1 LKCAAARLTTISNLA
16 GGKERQEFTIPPII
30 RRSTDYRGMIMH
42 FLIRS
47 FLIWLLFIPLAVLNG
62 ALRDLLL
69 TPELGD
75 TLGRAISSLTLS
87 LLIFGLTMLFVK
99 KLGVDTLSG
108 LFIVGG
114 FWLVLT
120 VMFEFTFF
128 IAVMGHPMDVLF
140 EDYNLFR
147 GRLWLLVLIA
157 TFFSPFLAFRIRAGK

>member
-1 LKCAAARLTTISNLA
+1 MTYIITPMPDMRLARPHSC
-16 GGKERQEFTIPPII
+16 
-30 RRSTDYRGMIMH
+30 RGMAMH

-62 ALRDLLL
+62 VFRDLLL
-69 TPELGD
+69 TPSLGD

-87 LLIFGLTMLFVK
+87 FLIFGLTVLFVK
-99 KLGVDTLSG
+99 KLGVSTLPG

-120 VMFEFTFF
+120 VLFEFIFF
-128 IAVMGHPMDVLF
+128 IIIMAHPLDVLF

-147 GRLWLLVLIA
+147 GRLWFLVLVT
-157 TFFSPFLAFRIRAGK
+157 TFFSPFLAFRIRVGR

>member
-1 LKCAAARLTTISNLA
+1 
-16 GGKERQEFTIPPII
+16 
-30 RRSTDYRGMIMH
+30 MH

-75 TLGRAISSLTLS
+75 TLGRVISSLTLS

-99 KLGVDTLSG
+99 KLGVDTPSG

-128 IAVMGHPMDVLF
+128 IMVMGHPMDVLF

-147 GRLWLLVLIA
+147 GRLWLLVLA
-157 TFFSPFLAFRIRAGK
+157 TTFLLTGPGVQDPGGKQALNTR

>member
-1 LKCAAARLTTISNLA
+1 MLPA
-16 GGKERQEFTIPPII
+16 I
-30 RRSTDYRGMIMH
+30 RREHHSFCRGVTRH

-69 TPELGD
+69 TPALGD

-87 LLIFGLTMLFVK
+87 LLILGLTVLFIK
-99 KLGVDTLSG
+99 KLGVDTLPG

-128 IAVMGHPMDVLF
+128 IAVLGHPMDVLF

-147 GRLWLLVLIA
+147 GRLWLLVLIT
-157 TFFSPFLAFRIRAGK
+157 TFFSPFLAFRIRARG

>member
-1 LKCAAARLTTISNLA
+1 
-16 GGKERQEFTIPPII
+16 
-30 RRSTDYRGMIMH
+30 MIMH
-42 FLIRS
+42 FLVRS
-47 FLIWLLFIPLAVLNG
+47 FFIWLLFIPLAVLNG

-69 TPELGD
+69 TPALGD

-99 KLGVDTLSG
+99 KLGVDTPSG

-120 VMFEFTFF
+120 VMFEFTLF

-147 GRLWLLVLIA
+147 GRLWLLVLTT
-157 TFFSPFLAFRIRAGK
+157 TFLAPVLAFRIRAGRRP